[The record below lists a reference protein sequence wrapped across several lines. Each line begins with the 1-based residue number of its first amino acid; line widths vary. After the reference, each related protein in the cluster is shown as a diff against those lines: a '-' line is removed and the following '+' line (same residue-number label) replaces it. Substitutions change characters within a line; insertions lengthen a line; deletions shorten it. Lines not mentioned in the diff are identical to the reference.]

1 MIRSNNHECS
11 YILIKPK
18 VYLRYYM
25 GVTAAIKI
33 KKYLILDIAWVQQQQ
48 QKRKHPII
56 RTSKP
61 IYSQVILRLS
71 LFIFVFYPYVR
82 PSSEKNIFHCESMLW
97 NFYNCISTITIAL
110 FIFKFLTT
118 NTTDL
123 HKVNVLPCS
132 FFFFVTETMF
142 ELKRF
147 CIANSIRETLM
158 YEATK
163 DVFKVLWSKTNL

>member
-1 MIRSNNHECS
+1 MIKRNNHECS

-25 GVTAAIKI
+25 GVTAAIQI
-33 KKYLILDIAWVQQQQ
+33 KKHLMLDIAWVQQQQ

-56 RTSKP
+56 RTSRT
-61 IYSQVILRLS
+61 INSQVILRLS

-132 FFFFVTETMF
+132 FCFRNWNYVWIKT
-142 ELKRF
+142 LLYCKQYKRNTNVWSYKGCF
-147 CIANSIRETLM
+147 Q
-158 YEATK
+158 
-163 DVFKVLWSKTNL
+163 SKTNL

>member
-33 KKYLILDIAWVQQQQ
+33 KKHLILDIAWVQQQQ

-163 DVFKVLWSKTNL
+163 DVFKARQTSNEI